1 MRMIPNAIPRQAKSG
16 AEAKLFEVLS
26 NMEGWYE
33 WICLHSLRL
42 DEHSYQACGEIDFL
56 FLGPEG
62 IFACEV
68 KGGRVSFNG
77 KVWTMKN
84 RFGHDH
90 NEHRGPFK
98 QSEDA
103 HFSLKA
109 DLLKIPSLHN
119 LIPRVRFGWFV
130 SFPEIEFDVD
140 SVEWSKEI
148 ISDIRSCSSPTL
160 LSFKLKH
167 VLDYYRSKFPN
178 KALLSKADIEDLLLH
193 MRPKFDRVPKL
204 GDVAIHLLGE
214 SFALTQ
220 EQYLFLDAVF
230 TNPRIICNGGAG
242 TGKSFIALEAARR
255 MCALD
260 KSVVFTTKSET
271 LLAYLRNQPD
281 VEGIAFMPWKD
292 VLTLSP
298 VDYLVIDE
306 AQDVMDDQAPRIID
320 SVVKGGGANGSWLI
334 CMDRNSQANLIGTYS
349 KSAMEEIENFNAI
362 SVNIPVNCRNTL
374 LILNQTKWATSADM
388 GIRGIGDGPAVT
400 WQPVKDVKSEAA
412 LLESYLKKLL
422 MEERLE
428 PKQIT
433 ILVLN
438 EKHNALNFVSDQL
451 RSRVKEITPS
461 LVQNWNDRP
470 ITWSSI
476 PTFKG
481 LENIAICVVGAR
493 ELSDLRSPINSLY
506 VAMSR
511 AQAFLWIATTQEL
524 GELVKRSSGEHFE

>member
-1 MRMIPNAIPRQAKSG
+1 MIPNAIPRQAKSG

-26 NMEGWYE
+26 NMEGWDE

-77 KVWTMKN
+77 KIWTMKN

-119 LIPRVRFGWFV
+119 LIPKVRFGWFV

-148 ISDIRSCSSPTL
+148 ISDIRTCSSPSL
-160 LSFKLKH
+160 LSLKLKH
-167 VLDYYRSKFPN
+167 MLDYYQSKFPN
-178 KALLSKADIEDLLLH
+178 KKTLSREDIEDLLVH
-193 MRPKFDRVPKL
+193 MRPKFDRIPKL

-230 TNPRIICNGGAG
+230 TNPKIICNGGAG
-242 TGKSFIALEAARR
+242 TGKSFIGLEAARR
-255 MCALD
+255 MYALG
-260 KSVVFTTKSET
+260 KSVVFTTKSDT
-271 LLAYLRNQPD
+271 LLAYLKNQPN
-281 VEGIAFMPWKD
+281 VEGIDFVPWSNIESVK
-292 VLTLSP
+292 P

-306 AQDVMDDQAPRIID
+306 AQDVIDEDAPNILN

-334 CMDRNSQANLIGTYS
+334 CMDRNSQSNLIGTYS
-349 KSAMEEIENFNAI
+349 KSAMDRIDSFKSI

-374 LILNQTKWATSADM
+374 LILNQTKWATGADM
-388 GIRGIGDGPAVT
+388 GIRGIGDGPTVT
-400 WQPVKDVKSEAA
+400 WQPVMDIKSEAA
-412 LLESYLKKLL
+412 LLESHLKKLL

-433 ILVLN
+433 VLVLN
-438 EKHNALNFVSDQL
+438 EKHNALNYVSEQL
-451 RSRVKEITPS
+451 RSRVKEISPT
-461 LVQNWNDRP
+461 LIENWNDRP
-470 ITWSSI
+470 ITWSSV
-476 PTFKG
+476 PAFKG
-481 LENIAICVVGAR
+481 LENIAICIVGAH
-493 ELSDLRSPINSLY
+493 ELNDLRSPINSLY

-524 GELVKRSSGEHFE
+524 GELVKSSSGGHFE

>member
-1 MRMIPNAIPRQAKSG
+1 MIPNAIPRQAKSG

-26 NMEGWYE
+26 NMEGWDE

-56 FLGPEG
+56 LLGPDG

-77 KVWTMKN
+77 KIWTMKN
-84 RFGHDH
+84 RYGHNH

-109 DLLKIPSLHN
+109 DLLKIPLLHN
-119 LIPRVRFGWFV
+119 LIPKVRFGWCV
-130 SFPEIEFDVD
+130 SFPEIEFDVE

-148 ISDIRSCSSPTL
+148 ILDIRSCSSPTL
-160 LSFKLKH
+160 LSFKLRQM
-167 VLDYYRSKFPN
+167 LDYYRDKFP
-178 KALLSKADIEDLLLH
+178 KKTTLTKEDIDDLLVH
-193 MRPKFDRVPKL
+193 MRPKFDRLPKL
-204 GDVAIHLLGE
+204 GDVAVHLLVE

-255 MCALD
+255 MYALG
-260 KSVVFTTKSET
+260 KSVVLTTKSET
-271 LLAYLRNQPD
+271 LLAYLKNQPGVD
-281 VEGIAFMPWKD
+281 GISFILWKD
-292 VLTLSP
+292 ILTIFP

-306 AQDVMDDQAPRIID
+306 AQDVMDDDAPKILD
-320 SVVKGGGANGSWLI
+320 SVVKGGGTNGSWLI
-334 CMDRNSQANLIGTYS
+334 CMDANSQSNLIGTYS
-349 KSAMEEIENFNAI
+349 KVALKQIESFNSI
-362 SVNIPVNCRNTL
+362 LVNIPVNCRNTL
-374 LILNQTKWATSADM
+374 LILNQTKWATGADM
-388 GIRGIGDGPAVT
+388 GIRGIGDGPTVT
-400 WQPVKDVKSEAA
+400 WQPVDDVKSEARY
-412 LLESYLKKLL
+412 LEAYLSKLL

-433 ILVLN
+433 LLVFN
-438 EKHNALNFVSDQL
+438 EKHNPLHYVSEQL
-451 RSRVKEITPS
+451 RSRIAEVTPT
-461 LVQNWNDRP
+461 LVENWKDRP
-470 ITWSSI
+470 ITLSSV

-481 LENIAICVVGAR
+481 LENVAICIIGAR
-493 ELSDLRSPINSLY
+493 DLYDLRSPINSLY

-511 AQAFLWIATTQEL
+511 AQAFLWIATTHEL
-524 GELVKRSSGEHFE
+524 GEIVKRSSGN